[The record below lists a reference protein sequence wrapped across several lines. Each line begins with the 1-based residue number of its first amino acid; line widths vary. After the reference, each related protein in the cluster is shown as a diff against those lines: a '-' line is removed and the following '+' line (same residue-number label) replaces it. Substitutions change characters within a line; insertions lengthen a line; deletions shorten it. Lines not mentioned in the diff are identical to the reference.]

1 MGKKYATT
9 SPEDT
14 DGDGDDGNISAGLP
28 GRRGS
33 GGSDGPMPELTA
45 SRSAG
50 DLGSRASHFNNLPQ
64 LHEARPSLVV
74 GDSMLSIEDINRDLD
89 RLVEQSSTRSVLLS
103 DKVWMVLSDV
113 YARSK
118 ATAAADVGGEGE
130 AATTVEMPK
139 ADLLTVMRLYVKE
152 DAAAALL
159 LAALLLH
166 SAPAAGP
173 RSCCARRGCAPA
185 DVCSYYSTAITTTTT
200 TTLPLLTNSLPPLS
214 GTWRT
219 NAGKGSG
226 GRRSWWRE

>member
-33 GGSDGPMPELTA
+33 GGSDRPMPELTA

-152 DAAAALL
+152 DAAIATASCATASLRACCWAALL
-159 LAALLLH
+159 LRSTRLL
-166 SAPAAGP
+166 P
-173 RSCCARRGCAPA
+173 RT
-185 DVCSYYSTAITTTTT
+185 CSYYSTATTT
-200 TTLPLLTNSLPPLS
+200 TTLPLLTDSLPPIS